1 MSSSLSP
8 AQRLLHRRVERRLSQ
23 AQLAGLAGISR
34 TAVSA
39 IEGGKLTPSVS
50 VALALARVFECTVEA
65 LFGASEP
72 HVETSIPWA
81 WKHRSTSPRY
91 WLATVGGRVR
101 SYPVETTLLNPSP
114 HDGVGMH
121 PQLASSQATLPT
133 QTLVVACCD
142 PAAGLLASAYMRTGS
157 ARMLVYPRSGGRAI
171 EMLKEGLVHVAG
183 LHRST
188 RTHPE
193 ANAQAVRQTLGQGYK
208 LLRAAIWEEGIALR
222 DKSAVHP
229 RVLENSPRLYW
240 AAREQGSAA
249 RECLDELLRGRKFK
263 GREVG
268 GHTAVSEAVHSGW
281 ADAGICIRLSAEE
294 AGLDFIP
301 LRQEFLDF
309 CYHESVE
316 GDPRLR
322 ALKELVR
329 SKAHRR
335 WLAELPGYDATTTGE
350 IEEV

>member
-1 MSSSLSP
+1 MSALIAP
-8 AQRLLHRRVERRLSQ
+8 AQRVLQRRLERRFSQ
-23 AQLAGLAGISR
+23 AQLASLAGISR

-39 IEGGKLTPSVS
+39 IEGGKLTPSVA
-50 VALALARVFECTVEA
+50 VAMALAAVFECTVEE
-65 LFGASEP
+65 LFGAFEP
-72 HVETSIPWA
+72 ETSTSISWA
-81 WKHRSTSPRY
+81 WEPPSAEPRY
-91 WLATVGGRVR
+91 WLASVGSRVR
-101 SYPVETTLLNPSP
+101 GYPVETTLLNPLP
-114 HDGVGMH
+114 HDGRGPH
-121 PQLASSQATLPT
+121 PQRLASQATTPS
-133 QTLVVACCD
+133 QTLVLASCD

-157 ARMLVYPRSGGRAI
+157 ARMLIYPRSGRRAL

-183 LHRST
+183 IHRST
-188 RTHPE
+188 PTHPE
-193 ANAQAVRQTLGQGYK
+193 ANAQAVRQTLGHGYK

-229 RVLENSPRLYW
+229 RVLENSPRLSW

-249 RECLDELLRGRKFK
+249 RECLDELLGGRKFK

-294 AGLDFIP
+294 AALDFIP

-309 CYHESVE
+309 CYHESLE
-316 GDPRLR
+316 GDPLLR

-335 WLAELPGYDATTTGE
+335 WLADLPGYDTTTTGE